1 MLVINRHPGKAIIIA
16 GEIRVV
22 ILDCGKRGVRIGIE
36 APSHI
41 GIVREEIANQIAD
54 ENRRATNIDIARRL
68 LGTSSSAHPAAEP
81 AEPTSQP
88 SSP

>member
-36 APSHI
+36 APAHI

-54 ENRRATNIDIARRL
+54 ENRRATNVDIARRL
-68 LGTSSSAHPAAEP
+68 LGQGGAADRTRSPAS
-81 AEPTSQP
+81 PTSE
-88 SSP
+88 SIG